1 MILPLRILMFLL
13 MLAIAYFI
21 FRWNKNNSGKKRW
34 YALAI
39 IFALASFG
47 ALGYTPES
55 RHQEAVESSKAESS
69 SIKESE
75 RKESISIEEDAKSS
89 SLSEKKAS
97 SIKAKQQSQNQN
109 NAEAIVTYLSNELNN
124 EYNDT
129 FTVSYDKNQNK
140 IIMVCHD
147 QSVVNTAKQANSSK
161 EALDDWL
168 EFEGAMHQFSNDA
181 LDSKWNIRIPFV
193 IEDDNGTKL
202 LEVKGGYTVYNIID
216 HE

>member
-1 MILPLRILMFLL
+1 MVLPVRILMFLL
-13 MLAIAYFI
+13 MLVIAYFI
-21 FRWNKNNSGKKRW
+21 FRWNNNNSKKKRW
-34 YALAI
+34 YTLAI
-39 IFALASFG
+39 IFVLGSFG
-47 ALGYTPES
+47 ALMDTPEA

-97 SIKAKQQSQNQN
+97 SIKAKQQSLNQK
-109 NAEAIVTYLSNELNN
+109 NAEAMVTYLSNELNT

-129 FTVSYDKNQNK
+129 FTVSYDEKQNK

-147 QSVVNTAKQANSSK
+147 QSVVNAAKQANSSK
-161 EALDDWL
+161 KALDDWL
-168 EFEGAMHQFSNDA
+168 EFEGIIHKFSNDA

-202 LEVKGGYTVYNIID
+202 LEVKNGYTVYNIID
-216 HE
+216 NE